1 MADRHNEDTPLKSE
15 AAIQSG
21 FRPKRLQYALKFIG
35 AALSSTC
42 IVVIASTALAVLTR
56 MKDMIASCIS
66 NPFDVYVLS
75 RYLKHILRE

>member
-35 AALSSTC
+35 AALSSTH
-42 IVVIASTALAVLTR
+42 IVVIAFRASSAD
-56 MKDMIASCIS
+56 KDERHDRI
-66 NPFDVYVLS
+66 VYQ
-75 RYLKHILRE
+75 